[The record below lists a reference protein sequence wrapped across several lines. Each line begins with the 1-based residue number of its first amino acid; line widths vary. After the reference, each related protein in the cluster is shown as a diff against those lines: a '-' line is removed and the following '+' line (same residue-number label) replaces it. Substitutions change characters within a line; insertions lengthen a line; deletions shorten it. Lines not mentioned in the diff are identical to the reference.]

1 MHTRPGLRVSDNFLF
16 EVMEKTQD
24 SPLRWMARNVRTL
37 LSKMESV
44 EKKLAAQFIHVAIV
58 AQKNT
63 MDALRQ
69 QIRSHDDVLVSFENM
84 FSSQRSSIGALQQ
97 QIDHH
102 GNVLD
107 DTFKTFIGTTIDD
120 RLGDDEVE
128 RFDIAGSGASS
139 TDARPLGWIDDVP
152 GDDVPG
158 D

>member
-1 MHTRPGLRVSDNFLF
+1 
-16 EVMEKTQD
+16 
-24 SPLRWMARNVRTL
+24 
-37 LSKMESV
+37 
-44 EKKLAAQFIHVAIV
+44 
-58 AQKNT
+58 

-84 FSSQRSSIGALQQ
+84 FSSQRSSIDALQQ

-120 RLGDDEVE
+120 LLGGDEVE
-128 RFDIAGSGASS
+128 RFDIAGSDASS
-139 TDARPLGWIDDVP
+139 TDAKSLGWIDDVP

-158 D
+158 DDVPNHDRATSIAR